1 MTFAAALATL
11 SLAMTQPTDR
21 PAAEPPVVQLPQ
33 GALSGAAEDE
43 VASFKNIPYAA
54 PPVGERRWR
63 PPGEAPQWEDLRDAT
78 RYGALCIQAT
88 PQGDPGVGPLPM
100 SEDCL
105 TLNIWRPEAV
115 SAPAPVMV
123 WIHGGGL
130 VNGSGTAALYDGSHL
145 ARQGMVVV
153 TLNYRLGRLGFF
165 DHPALVAERPAD
177 EAAGN
182 YGLMDVIAALKWV
195 RANIA
200 AFGGDPANVT
210 IFGESAG
217 GAIVTRMMISP
228 PARGLFDR
236 AVVQSGLGREL
247 QTPLDRRGAFDL
259 PSARE
264 RGEAWAYGHNLMTAA
279 DLRAAPVEQLLSPA
293 PVFANGDL
301 SLIDGKIVT
310 STVEAAFRAGRQA
323 PVPLIIGTNSA
334 EFWWMKPTDRNG
346 YGMIDDD
353 MTWLERALITA
364 AYGGEGGFDRGFL
377 TDAVF
382 AEPARWL
389 ARRHA
394 AAGHPAYLYRF
405 EVSSPD
411 NPEPH
416 GGATHAIE
424 RPYVFGTLALL
435 PYSVRD
441 ADRAASEAMIGY
453 WTAFARSGD
462 PNGVGRPNW
471 PMTVGGD
478 TQMLQFRNEGP
489 AATSLPEAGRLDLI
503 EMFRERPHLI
513 SKPAITPPTSR
524 PTASPS
530 T

>member
-1 MTFAAALATL
+1 MTFAGALATL
-11 SLAMTQPTDR
+11 SLMMAQPTDQ
-21 PAAEPPVVQLPQ
+21 PVVSVTAPPVVQVEQ
-33 GALSGAAEDE
+33 GMLAGRVEGDVAA
-43 VASFKNIPYAA
+43 FKNIPYAA
-54 PPVGERRWR
+54 PPVAARRWR
-63 PPGEAPQWEDLRDAT
+63 PPGPAPTWEGQRDAST
-78 RYGALCIQAT
+78 YGAICIQAT

-105 TLNIWRPEAV
+105 NLNVWRPTDTTE
-115 SAPAPVMV
+115 PAPVMV

-130 VNGSGTAALYDGSHL
+130 VNGSGTAALYDGAPL
-145 ARQGMVVV
+145 ARKGMVVV

-165 DHPALVAERPAD
+165 DHPALAAERPAD

-195 RANIA
+195 RANIG
-200 AFGGDPANVT
+200 AFGGDPSNVT

-228 PARGLFDR
+228 EAQGLFDR

-247 QTPLDRRGAFDL
+247 QTPLDRRGAYDL

-264 RGEAWAYGHNLMTAA
+264 RGEVWAHGHNLVTAA
-279 DLRAAPVEQLLSPA
+279 DLRAAPVEWLLTPA

-301 SLIDGKIVT
+301 TLIDGKIIT
-310 STVEAAFRAGRQA
+310 STVEAAFRAGRQSTA
-323 PVPLIIGTNSA
+323 PMIIGTNSA

-353 MTWLERALITA
+353 MTWLERAMITQ
-364 AYGGEGGFDRGFL
+364 AYGGQAGFDKGFI

-382 AEPARWL
+382 SEPARRL
-389 ARRHA
+389 ARLHT
-394 AAGHPAYLYRF
+394 AAGRQSYLFRF
-405 EVSSPD
+405 DVSSPD

-424 RPYVFGTLALL
+424 RPYVFGALPLL
-435 PYSVRD
+435 PYPVRD
-441 ADRAASEAMIGY
+441 ADRAVSETMMGY

-462 PNGVGRPNW
+462 PNGVGRPEW
-471 PMTVGGD
+471 PRALGGD
-478 TQMLQFRNEGP
+478 TRLMLFRSEGA
-489 AATSLPEAGRLDLI
+489 AATPVPEAGRLDLI
-503 EMFRERPHLI
+503 ELFRERPHI
-513 SKPAITPPTSR
+513 VAKPAQAIEIKK
-524 PTASPS
+524 
-530 T
+530 